1 MKDKIYATLTYTFM
15 TLCLTAIMLGC
26 LHVWSI

>member
-1 MKDKIYATLTYTFM
+1 MKDKILALLTYTFM